1 MGNELNI
8 HPLGDS
14 ALTIKLDDNISPE
27 VNQKV
32 LALAKSVEQKGSRSI
47 IEIVPAYTTIA
58 VYFDPF
64 VTSYDYLSKSI
75 HKSWQDLEIGEES
88 ISRDEVI
95 IPVLYGGERG
105 PDLGTVAQ
113 HNGLTPEDVIKR
125 HTTNDY
131 LVYMIGFLP
140 GFPYLGGL
148 DKELATPRLDTPR
161 QEVKAGSVGIADQ
174 QTGVYSLDSPG
185 GWNIIGHTPVK
196 FFDPEREEP
205 FLLRAGQSIRFKEV
219 DENEWHSIQDSV
231 KRGTYEI
238 EVRRGG
244 SKE

>member
-1 MGNELNI
+1 MGNDINI

-14 ALTIKLDDNISPE
+14 GLTIVVDDTISPE

-32 LALAKSVEQKGSRSI
+32 LALAKAVEQNEFRSI
-47 IEIVPAYTTIA
+47 IEVVPAYTTIA
-58 VYFDPF
+58 VYFDPL

-75 HKSWQDLEIGEES
+75 HKTWKDLEIGDES
-88 ISRDEVI
+88 ISREEVI
-95 IPVLYGGERG
+95 IPVLYGGEKG
-105 PDLGTVAQ
+105 PDLETVAQ
-113 HNGLTPEDVIKR
+113 HNGLTPEDVISR
-125 HTTNDY
+125 HKASDY

-148 DKELATPRLDTPR
+148 DKKLTTPRLETPR
-161 QEVKAGSVGIADQ
+161 QEVQAGSVGIADQ
-174 QTGVYSLDSPG
+174 QTGVYPLDSPG

-196 FFDPEREEP
+196 LFDPEREEP
-205 FLLRAGQSIRFKEV
+205 FLLKAGQSIRFKEV
-219 DENEWHSIQDSV
+219 NEDEWHSIQERV

-244 SKE
+244 G